1 MTNPVAFALASL
13 FLLFT
18 PGPTNTLLFASA
30 ASAGFRRS
38 LLLPFAEVA
47 GYLTAIILLM
57 FGIGPLVRSVPT
69 FETAL
74 KLGCAAYLVVL
85 STTLWMQG
93 GRVTTFREP
102 IKPSRVYIATVL
114 NPKAPVFA
122 FFIVPFAFDRDW
134 TRPLP
139 YLAAL
144 SLLIVFAGFSWI
156 TAGGLLGLS
165 IQRQSTRALIQRL
178 CAAVL
183 LVFAGTLVFSVAR

>member
-30 ASAGFRRS
+30 ASAGFRKS
-38 LLLPFAEVA
+38 LLLPVAEVA
-47 GYLTAIILLM
+47 GYLTAIMLLM
-57 FGIGPLVRSVPT
+57 FGIGPLVRSVPAVA
-69 FETAL
+69 TAL

-85 STTLWMQG
+85 STTLWVQR
-93 GRVTTFREP
+93 GREATFREA

-122 FFIVPFAFDRDW
+122 FLIVPFAFDRDW
-134 TRPLP
+134 TKPLP

-144 SLLIVFAGFSWI
+144 SLMIAFAGCSWI
-156 TAGGLLGLS
+156 AAGGLLGLS
-165 IQRQSTRALIQRL
+165 VQRQSTRTLIQRL

-183 LVFAGTLVFSVAR
+183 LGFAGTLVFSATR